1 MQFYFRSGTLRSR
14 VTALLIVLVFMAT
27 GLVAMSSLTIAER
40 QMRVIVGDQQQAL
53 LTSVAAFIDQDL
65 DAKRMLLSGLAEQLT
80 EETLEDTHRLQ
91 DFLERRGTLR
101 DTFANVVVFDADGN
115 LVASLNDRR
124 SIGTVNVATRD
135 YFRDTVVAHRG
146 LLSQPVKSRISGKPA
161 VLLTEPV
168 YDHAGKLAFMLAGGI
183 DLQQPSFQGQINALK
198 PGNTGYLFI
207 VTTDG
212 LIVQHPDASRLL
224 GNVRDTGVRGAEG
237 GASPSML
244 DALQGVE
251 GWAIGASRSG
261 APALLSYKRL
271 RTANWIIGSVY
282 PLGEAFTP
290 LIAMRFKSL
299 VASAVVAVL
308 AGLIGWL
315 TVLRLLRPFGALRQ
329 HVKRL
334 ASGGS
339 DISVFNVDRQDEFGD
354 LSRAFYG
361 LSQQRAAAEAALEAQ
376 ARTDPLTGLHN
387 RRMFEE
393 TFDQA
398 IARAR
403 RAQTSLALAY
413 LDIDHFKRINDTLGH
428 GMGDK
433 VLVEFARRLKEAV
446 RATDT
451 VARLA
456 GDEFV
461 VIFENL
467 SDPALP
473 QVMGEKILAAMGPD
487 FALGEEF
494 LTVSTSVGI
503 ATGMARGATMEHF
516 LASADRALYAAK
528 EAGRGRFSIRQVEPD
543 DNAA

>member
-14 VTALLIVLVFMAT
+14 VTALLIVLVFVAT
-27 GLVAMSSLTIAER
+27 GLVAMASLTIAER
-40 QMRVIVGDQQQAL
+40 QMRVVVGDQQQAL

-65 DAKRMLLSGLAEQLT
+65 NAKRMLLSGLAEQLT
-80 EETLEDTHRLQ
+80 EETLEDPRRLQ

-101 DTFANVVVFDADGN
+101 DTFANVVMFDAAGN

-124 SIGTVNVATRD
+124 TINSINVATRD
-135 YFRDTVVAHRG
+135 YFRATVAAHEG
-146 LLSQPVKSRISGKPA
+146 VLSQPLTSQLSGKPA

-168 YDHAGKLAFMLAGGI
+168 YDHTGKLAYILAGDI

-207 VTTDG
+207 VTTEG

-224 GNVRDTGVRGAEG
+224 GNVRDAGARGRE

-244 DALQGVE
+244 DALAGIE
-251 GWAIGASRSG
+251 GWAIGASRDG
-261 APALLSYKRL
+261 APALLSYKKL
-271 RTANWIIGSVY
+271 RTANWIIGSAY

-290 LIAMRFKSL
+290 LIDMRFKSL

-329 HVKRL
+329 HVARL
-334 ASGGS
+334 SAGGN

-393 TFDQA
+393 TFDAA

-403 RAQTSLALAY
+403 RTHTSLALAY

-467 SDPALP
+467 HDPALP
-473 QVMGEKILAAMGPD
+473 QVMGEKILAAMQPD
-487 FALGEEF
+487 FALGDAF
-494 LTVSTSVGI
+494 VTVSTSVGI
-503 ATGMARGATMEHF
+503 AMGSAQGATMEHF
-516 LASADRALYAAK
+516 LGSADAALYAAK
-528 EAGRGRFSIRQVEPD
+528 EAGRGRFSIRMVDGED
-543 DNAA
+543 GA

>member
-1 MQFYFRSGTLRSR
+1 MQFYFRSGTLKSR
-14 VTALLIVLVFMAT
+14 VTLLLILLVFVST
-27 GLVAMSSLTIAER
+27 GLVALASLTIAER

-65 DAKRMLLSGLAEQLT
+65 NAKRMLLSGLAEQLT
-80 EETLEDTHRLQ
+80 EETLHDPRRLQ
-91 DFLERRGTLR
+91 AFLERRSTLR
-101 DTFANVVVFDADGN
+101 TTFFNVVAFDPAGN
-115 LVASLNDRR
+115 LIANLNDRR
-124 SIGTVNVATRD
+124 AIGSINVAERD
-135 YFRDTVVAHRG
+135 YFRDSVAAREGVV
-146 LLSQPVKSRISGKPA
+146 SQPFKSRISGKPT
-161 VLLTEPV
+161 VLVTEPV
-168 YDHAGKLAFMLAGGI
+168 YDQAGKFVFMLAGGI

-198 PGNTGYLFI
+198 PGDTGYLFI

-212 LIVQHPDASRLL
+212 LIVQHPDANRLL
-224 GNVRDTGVRGAEG
+224 GNVRDAGTGGKERM
-237 GASPSML
+237 SRSME
-244 DALQGVE
+244 DALSGVE
-251 GWAIGASRSG
+251 GWAIGAGRSG

-290 LIAMRFKSL
+290 LISMRYKSL
-299 VASAVVAVL
+299 VASAMVAVL

-329 HVKRL
+329 HVARL
-334 ASGGS
+334 SAGGT
-339 DISVFNVDRQDEFGD
+339 DISVFNVDRRDEFGD

-361 LSQQRAAAEAALEAQ
+361 LSQQRARAEAALEAQ

-393 TFDQA
+393 SFNVA

-403 RAQTSLALAY
+403 RGHTGLALAY

-428 GMGDK
+428 GMGDR

-467 SDPALP
+467 ADPALP
-473 QVMGEKILAAMGPD
+473 QVMGEKILAAMQPD
-487 FALGEEF
+487 FVLGDEF
-494 LTVSTSVGI
+494 LAVSTSVGI
-503 ATGMARGATMEHF
+503 AVGSAQGATTEHF
-516 LASADRALYAAK
+516 LASADAALYAAK
-528 EAGRGRFSIRQVEPD
+528 EAGRGRFSIRAVAPGD
-543 DNAA
+543 GAA

>member
-14 VTALLIVLVFMAT
+14 VTALLIVLVFVAT
-27 GLVAMSSLTIAER
+27 GLVALASLTIAER
-40 QMRVIVGDQQQAL
+40 QMRVVVGDQQQAL

-65 DAKRMLLSGLAEQLT
+65 NAKRMLLSGLAEQLT
-80 EETLEDTHRLQ
+80 EETLEDPRRLQ

-101 DTFANVVVFDADGN
+101 DTFANVVIFDADGN

-124 SIGTVNVATRD
+124 TIGSINVATRE
-135 YFRDTVVAHRG
+135 YFRATVAAHEG
-146 LLSQPVKSRISGKPA
+146 LLSQPVKSIITGKPA

-168 YDHAGKLAFMLAGGI
+168 YDHTGKFAFMLAGGI

-198 PGNTGYLFI
+198 PGETGYLFI

-212 LIVQHPDASRLL
+212 LIVQHPDPARLL
-224 GNVRDTGVRGAEG
+224 GNVRDAGVRGAEG

-290 LIAMRFKSL
+290 LIDMRFKSL
-299 VASAVVAVL
+299 VASAAVAIF

-329 HVKRL
+329 HVARL
-334 ASGGS
+334 AAGGN

-393 TFDQA
+393 TFHVA
-398 IARAR
+398 IARAHR
-403 RAQTSLALAY
+403 TNTSLALAY

-428 GMGDK
+428 GVGDK

-467 SDPALP
+467 HDPALP
-473 QVMGEKILAAMGPD
+473 QVMGEKILAAMQPD
-487 FALGEEF
+487 FALGDEF
-494 LTVSTSVGI
+494 VSVSSSVGI
-503 ATGMARGATMEHF
+503 AIGHVQGATMEHF
-516 LASADRALYAAK
+516 LGSADAALYAAK
-528 EAGRGRFSIRQVEPD
+528 EAGRGRFSIRMVE
-543 DNAA
+543 DNNPA

>member
-1 MQFYFRSGTLRSR
+1 MQFYFRSGTLKSR
-14 VTALLIVLVFMAT
+14 VTALLIVLVFVST
-27 GLVAMSSLTIAER
+27 GLVALASLTIAER
-40 QMRVIVGDQQQAL
+40 QMRVVVGDQQQAL

-65 DAKRMLLSGLAEQLT
+65 NAKRMLLSGLAEQLT
-80 EETLEDTHRLQ
+80 EETLRDPGRLQ
-91 DFLERRGTLR
+91 AFLERRSTLR
-101 DTFANVVVFDADGN
+101 TTFFNVVAFDPEGRLIAN
-115 LVASLNDRR
+115 LNDRR
-124 SIGTVNVATRD
+124 AIGSINVAERD
-135 YFRDTVVAHRG
+135 YFRDSLAAREG
-146 LLSQPVKSRISGKPA
+146 LISHPFKSRISGKPT
-161 VLLTEPV
+161 VLVTEPV
-168 YDHAGKLAFMLAGGI
+168 YDQAGKFVFMLAGGI

-198 PGNTGYLFI
+198 PGDTGYLFI

-224 GNVRDTGVRGAEG
+224 GNVRDGIQGSKERTSR
-237 GASPSML
+237 SME
-244 DALQGVE
+244 DALHGAE
-251 GWAIGASRSG
+251 GWAIGADRSG

-290 LIAMRFKSL
+290 LIRMRYKSL
-299 VASAVVAVL
+299 VASAAVAVL

-329 HVKRL
+329 HVARL
-334 ASGGS
+334 SAGGT
-339 DISVFNVDRQDEFGD
+339 DISVFNVDRRDEFGD

-361 LSQQRAAAEAALEAQ
+361 LSQQRAQAETALEAQ
-376 ARTDPLTGLHN
+376 ARTDSLTGLHN

-393 TFDQA
+393 SFNVA

-403 RAQTSLALAY
+403 RGHTGLALAY

-428 GMGDK
+428 GMGDR

-467 SDPALP
+467 ADPALP
-473 QVMGEKILAAMGPD
+473 QVMGEKILAAMQPD
-487 FALGEEF
+487 FALGDEF
-494 LTVSTSVGI
+494 LAVSTSVGI
-503 ATGMARGATMEHF
+503 AVGSTQGATTEHF
-516 LASADRALYAAK
+516 LASADAALYAAK
-528 EAGRGRFSIRQVEPD
+528 EAGRGRFSIRTV
-543 DNAA
+543 AAGDGAA